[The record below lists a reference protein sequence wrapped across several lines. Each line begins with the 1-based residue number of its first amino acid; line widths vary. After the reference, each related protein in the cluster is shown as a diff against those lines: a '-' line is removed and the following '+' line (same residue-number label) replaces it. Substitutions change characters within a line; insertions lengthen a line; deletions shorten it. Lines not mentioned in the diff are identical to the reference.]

1 MKRESRPATRAA
13 EEPGAATA
21 SSPSF
26 AARDGWHGRGL
37 AVGAALFA
45 ITLVLV
51 GYRDGLHA
59 WFAADDFLWLE
70 IGTLDSVL
78 RSFVGEWGHGALWR
92 PLSRVSFYVDLLL
105 FGTYAGPWHL
115 ESLLWH
121 AAVVA
126 LLVVLLARTTRDLRF
141 ALATGAIFALLPM
154 QYESVL
160 WLSARGHPI
169 ALCGTLGCLLLLDRF
184 LDAPSIRRLVAACLL
199 LAAGLLAYEAAVYA
213 APLAVLLVAA
223 HGRDVPWR
231 RRAIAVLAP
240 GVLVA
245 LYVALRAWVLA
256 GANLYAPHPPGWYLT
271 TAFASRLAEVAT
283 RMVQQIR
290 PSPWWFVA
298 AGVAG
303 AIAAPRTLAL
313 AAAGVA
319 VAVVG
324 YLPFSVV
331 DGFGPRF
338 AYAAQAGFAML
349 LAAAL
354 TGLAGVR
361 WLGKPC
367 AALLLVMLLVH
378 EVAETRQIAREWREA
393 GVRGQQALAQLVAA
407 WPDPDPDRPAVVL
420 GAPTGHGRAMIFFT
434 YFDLALGTF
443 HPDWAGFR
451 LPGHVL
457 TGFAPRMSHA
467 IAVDS
472 WRREQERRRRRR
484 LAPLVCPQDPV
495 RTRDVDAFVRALID
509 CDAVFFTIDRN
520 LRVRKLTRAFVEARL
535 AHGWRTATRSR

>member
-1 MKRESRPATRAA
+1 MGAGDETSTRAA
-13 EEPGAATA
+13 EQPGAAV
-21 SSPSF
+21 PW
-26 AARDGWHGRGL
+26 DGRQGRAL
-37 AVGAALFA
+37 ALLAALVA
-45 ITLVLV
+45 TTLVLV

-92 PLSRVSFYVDLLL
+92 PLSRVSFYVDLVL
-105 FGTYAGPWHL
+105 FGTHAGPWHL

-126 LLVVLLARTTRDLRF
+126 LLVVLLARTTRDLLF
-141 ALATGAIFALLPM
+141 AFATGAIFALLPM

-184 LDAPSIRRLVAACLL
+184 LDAPSTRRLLAACAL
-199 LAAGLLAYEAAVYA
+199 LAAGLLTYEAAVYA
-213 APLAVLLVAA
+213 APLALLVVVA
-223 HGRDVPWR
+223 HGRGVPWR

-240 GVLVA
+240 GAVVG
-245 LYVALRAWVLA
+245 LYVVLRGWVLA

-271 TAFASRLAEVAT
+271 GAFASRLAEVAT
-283 RMVQQIR
+283 QMVQQVR

-298 AGVAG
+298 AGVVG

-319 VAVVG
+319 VALVG

-331 DGFGPRF
+331 DGFGPRY
-338 AYAAQAGFAML
+338 AYAAQAGLAML

-354 TGLAGVR
+354 TGLARVR

-367 AALLLVMLLVH
+367 AALLLVALLVH
-378 EVAETRQIAREWREA
+378 EMRETRQIAREWREA
-393 GVRGQQALAQLVAA
+393 GVRGRQALAALVAA

-443 HPDWAGFR
+443 HPAWAGFR

-457 TGFAPRMSHA
+457 TDFAPGASHA

-472 WRREQERRRRRR
+472 WRREQERRGRRG
-484 LAPLVCPQDPV
+484 LAPLVCPDDPA
-495 RTRDVDAFVRALID
+495 RTGDVDGLVRALLD
-509 CDAVFFTIDRN
+509 CDAAFFTIDRN
-520 LRVRKLTRAFVEARL
+520 LRVRRLTRPFVEARL
-535 AHGWRTATRSR
+535 ARGWRSATPGR